1 MSKLSAFLPQFVSS
15 AMPAVNGGI
24 AVVTGASSG
33 IGRAVAAALASPS
46 STDAPRFTVIGTSRN
61 PEKIDNPVPNVEY
74 LALDLEDPSSISAFT
89 AEVLSRGTPA
99 VLVNNAGESQ
109 SGPLEELP
117 HEALTRLFQLNVL
130 GQIQLTQELL
140 PAMRAAGTGR
150 ITMVGSMLGSFPLAF
165 RSSYVASKAAL
176 KGFAFAGR
184 REVRPFGVNIS
195 VMEPGSINTGL
206 SARRTKYIDME
217 GPYRTEFSTMLRN
230 LDRNEARGTSAERV
244 AEEILKS
251 ITDKRPKPLYATGS
265 MAPVIFPLSRVL
277 PTETVHWIIGRKH
290 GL

>member
-1 MSKLSAFLPQFVSS
+1 MTKLSPLLPEFRSPR
-15 AMPAVNGGI
+15 MPAVTGGI

-46 STDAPRFTVIGTSRN
+46 STDAPRFTVIGTSRKPQSIKN
-61 PEKIDNPVPNVEY
+61 PLPNVEY
-74 LALDLEDPSSISAFT
+74 LALDLEDPASIDVF
-89 AEVLSRGTPA
+89 AEQVLQRGTPA

-117 HEALTRLFQLNVL
+117 HDALTRLFQLNVL
-130 GQIQLTQELL
+130 GQIQLTQKLL
-140 PAMRAAGTGR
+140 PAMRAAGKGR

-184 REVRPFGVNIS
+184 RELRPFGINLS

-206 SARRTKYIDME
+206 SARRTKYVDAQ
-217 GPYRTEFSTMLRN
+217 GPYRTEFSTMLRK
-230 LDRNEARGTSAERV
+230 LDRNEATGTSAERV
-244 AEEILKS
+244 AQEILKS
-251 ITDKRPKPLYATGS
+251 ITDKRPQPLYAAGS
-265 MAPVIFPLSRVL
+265 MAPLVFPLSRVL
-277 PTETVHWIIGRKH
+277 PRETVHWLIARKH